1 MTEPVNVRGQRT
13 SDGWL
18 NPPIRHTTRPD
29 EVNST
34 TWPGLEKSAVRYRP
48 GYISL
53 LSDGYSTRAGLAD
66 QTTWP
71 FSAISSAQSPLIS
84 VTR

>member
-53 LSDGYSTRAGLAD
+53 LSDGYSTPCGLAD
-66 QTTWP
+66 HQTRP
-71 FSAISSAQSPLIS
+71 LSDISSAQSPLIS
-84 VTR
+84 VIR